1 MYPQLIIAEDYQD
14 LSRRAA
20 LIIAR
25 QIEKKPT
32 TVLGLAT
39 GKTPLGVYRELIRL
53 HREGGLDFS
62 RVKTFN
68 LDEYYGLSP
77 EDRRSFH
84 YYMWENL
91 FKHLNLRQENIH
103 LLDGEAEDIDEEC
116 RRYEE
121 AIRAAG
127 GIDLQVLGIGNN
139 GHIGF
144 NEPGTEW
151 GSLTHLA
158 KLTLETIRDNEEEG
172 GVQVPGLALTMGIKT
187 IMRANRILLLA
198 SGPGKAIIIAKALN
212 GPLDKNI
219 PASVLQLH
227 PGLMVIVDREAAR
240 LLESPS

>member
-158 KLTLETIRDNEEEG
+158 KLTSETIRDNEEEG
-172 GVQVPGLALTMGIKT
+172 GVQ
-187 IMRANRILLLA
+187 
-198 SGPGKAIIIAKALN
+198 
-212 GPLDKNI
+212 
-219 PASVLQLH
+219 
-227 PGLMVIVDREAAR
+227 
-240 LLESPS
+240 